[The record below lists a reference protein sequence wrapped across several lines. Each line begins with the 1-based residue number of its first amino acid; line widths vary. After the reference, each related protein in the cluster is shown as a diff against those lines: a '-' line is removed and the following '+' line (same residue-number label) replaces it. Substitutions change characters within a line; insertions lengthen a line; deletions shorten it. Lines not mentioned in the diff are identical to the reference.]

1 MFERKVKT
9 ICPVCNRDLDG
20 RYYEDSG
27 RILLEKKCGDHGK
40 VVDLV
45 SSDAELFKER
55 LSLFDHI
62 KDYGCDIPKCREG
75 IFKCAAHH
83 MRKSPITFIE
93 ITTRCNMK
101 CPVCYADADATGKDV
116 PYEDV
121 CRMLEAIA
129 AEDKDTHLVLTG
141 GEPTIHPDFFRIVK
155 KAGELGLIRRTFIA
169 TNCITIADK
178 DFCRKVFDA
187 GIRKFYFAFDGTD
200 PEACRKLRG
209 SLAAYESVRKALQN
223 IRGLGKAWIIL
234 SFTASKQLNLDNI
247 PEAIKFA
254 MDNQD
259 IVKRLMIA
267 AECFSGRV
275 TGVDGL
281 VDKRLTGDCVEDFI
295 CRKIGAEAVTFP
307 LAAFYILLKPLK
319 HAKLIDPGRW
329 VTSTFSPMCGQMGMI
344 ISENGQLRSMIDL
357 VVKDP
362 RKNIY
367 KCGRKIAALASKMEK
382 AGWFAIHFY
391 YLPRYFITLLSYIN
405 KKFLRKALIASFR
418 RGFNSKKIAKALLG
432 EKRVELYYLL
442 GSDKYNF
449 IWDRMP
455 HCATHHYRIHPTTK
469 QVIKV
474 PGCLVFAFREEIQNY

>member
-1 MFERKVKT
+1 MFDRQVKT
-9 ICPVCNRDLDG
+9 ICPVCNKGLDG
-20 RYYEDSG
+20 RYYEEGG
-27 RILLEKKCGDHGK
+27 RILFEKKCGEHGK
-40 VVDLV
+40 VLDLV

-55 LSLFDHI
+55 LSLYDHI
-62 KDYGCDIPKCREG
+62 KGYGCDIPKCREG
-75 IFKCAAHH
+75 IFKCAAHL
-83 MRKSPITFIE
+83 MRRSPVTFIE

-101 CPVCYADADATGKDV
+101 CPVCYADAGATGRDV

-129 AEDKDTHLVLTG
+129 KEDKETHLVLTG
-141 GEPTIHPDFFRIVK
+141 GEPTIHPDFFRIAK
-155 KAGELGLIRRTFIA
+155 KAEELGLIRRTFVA

-187 GIRKFYFAFDGTD
+187 GIRKFYFGFDGTD

-223 IRGLGKAWIIL
+223 IRELGKAWIIL
-234 SFTASKQLNLDNI
+234 SFTASKQHNLDNI

-259 IVKRLMIA
+259 IVKRLMITT
-267 AECFSGRV
+267 ECFSGRITDV
-275 TGVDGL
+275 NDL
-281 VDKRLTGDCVEDFI
+281 VNKRLTGDCVEDFI
-295 CRKIGAEAVTFP
+295 CRKIGAQAVTFP
-307 LAAFYILLKPLK
+307 LTAFHILMKPLK
-319 HAKLIDPGRW
+319 YAKLIDADRW

-344 ISENGQLRSMIDL
+344 ISDNGKLKSMIDL
-357 VVKDP
+357 VVRDP

-367 KCGRKIAALASKMEK
+367 KCAREIDMLANRMKNAS
-382 AGWFAIHFY
+382 WLAIHFY
-391 YLPRYFITLLSYIN
+391 YLPRYFLTLLSYMD
-405 KKFLRKALIASFR
+405 KKFIGKAIAAPFAG
-418 RGFNSKKIAKALLG
+418 GFNLKKIKKALLG

-474 PGCLVFAFREEIQNY
+474 PGCLVFAFREELKNY